1 MTTTLKASF
10 RALRQ
15 LGLLAAASAAA
26 ASIWAAGLPE
36 EGYLLDARLW
46 QEEVATG
53 RATGAWPADGW
64 FRLRVADRAI
74 DVRAVT
80 PQQPVERG
88 ADDALY
94 FRLPGVAL
102 KTGTRIQYRHLNDIH
117 EPQHGKQYELVLGK
131 TRFGF
136 SVEADAQS
144 VRYDIAYGGATHS
157 YRVAAGEGGS
167 TRVHAIA
174 DLDGDAM
181 PDFLV
186 QVDETSYLLL
196 STQAR
201 PGLNPPTA
209 ELWAAHDGC

>member
-1 MTTTLKASF
+1 MTVRSSASF

-46 QEEVATG
+46 QQEVAAP
-53 RATGAWPADGW
+53 RASGQWPVDGW
-64 FRLRVADRAI
+64 YRLRVADRAV

-80 PQQPVERG
+80 PQQPAE
-88 ADDALY
+88 ATDDALY
-94 FRLPGVAL
+94 FRLPGATL
-102 KTGTRIQYRHLNDIH
+102 KTGTRLQYKHLLAVS
-117 EPQHGKQYELVLGK
+117 EPKHGKQYELVLGK

-136 SVEADAQS
+136 AVEGDAQG
-144 VRYDIAYGGATHS
+144 VRYDIAYGGTTYS
-157 YRVAAGEGGS
+157 YRFAAGEAS
-167 TRVHAIA
+167 TTRVQAIA

-186 QVDETSYLLL
+186 SVDETTYLLL